1 MENFFLDV
9 VSMIASHITTNPN
22 KASIKQHQAIMAPNY
37 ESDELDEDDDDE
49 EEIEEEEVV
58 AAPKKR
64 SKKAWKVCAQRRSL
78 VRIWTF

>member
-1 MENFFLDV
+1 
-9 VSMIASHITTNPN
+9 
-22 KASIKQHQAIMAPNY
+22 MAPNY

-78 VRIWTF
+78 VRIWTFD